1 MKVICDDSISTFSI
15 ITTFNGNFCP
25 LKSLELAQY
34 ICHDTEDG
42 CFRHDCDG
50 SDKVMVNNVL

>member
-25 LKSLELAQY
+25 LKSLELALS
-34 ICHDTEDG
+34 IFVMTLRMDAAG
-42 CFRHDCDG
+42 MI
-50 SDKVMVNNVL
+50 VMVVIRLW